1 MVGKKINS
9 RDESKHK
16 KEGGGNRK
24 RNQLNSKTLNQEKNT
39 KRRTGPH
46 LPTALR
52 KELELINHTN
62 PSNIDEE
69 EIDSDDANDV
79 YEYEEA
85 IPEEESKKNRRFDSV
100 KNFEYELPDQ
110 FEDENLA
117 SDDNDEDDDVNGSG
131 ENHNGDGVEEEDD
144 VRHARMLQGIS
155 GLPSEAFEGK
165 KRKNDVV
172 ISEAYPESEYNPS
185 RDVLD
190 GDGRISIQDLLDP
203 LHGKSG
209 FSKLRKS
216 VHRMERKSMSIQ
228 APLPKPDQEKLER
241 KVAYEQSK
249 KDITKWEPLV
259 KRNREASTLYFDES
273 IDLGF
278 STVGAIASEFEPRT
292 DFEKKIASLVYD
304 NEVVEAHQKDGARL
318 LELNKISVE
327 DVKDRQNR
335 LAKMRSLLFSH
346 EIKAKRIKKIKSK
359 TFHRLLKKDRLKAA
373 AAEMEMDPEAVKELA
388 MKQEFKR
395 AEERMT
401 LKHKNSSK
409 WAKRIL
415 KRGLNVQDEG
425 TRGAISEQLHQHA
438 LLTRKMNSMK
448 DSSSSDESS
457 DEDDRDEI
465 SAGSDQDVA
474 SKLLERAKEKTL
486 EVIEEDDEVPKS
498 GVLSLP
504 FMVRG
509 LKKRKETADEEAK
522 LALQEYES
530 SLKHMEDKNGIE
542 GQKTG
547 TSSGRRVFGAPKK
560 KVEESSKRIK
570 ADNYYG
576 NSDSENDFEVK
587 EDFDVGHNRIDNLQ
601 KDINIDP
608 DLLCDKSEIGQD
620 PMFKSFD
627 DIVKDPGPKITFEVA
642 IFASDSWRKIK
653 NLAKNDNEH
662 MRRETKIDAS
672 IKNPSKVVQ
681 PPLSEQ
687 DVEEVGDESDTD
699 SEGQMV
705 DGILSSG
712 TKSTYE
718 LPSQA
723 DLIRRAFVGDDVEE
737 DFEKDKQE
745 ILNKENPEPEKPVLL
760 PGWGQWT
767 CVQQKKGL
775 PSWMLEEHENAKKKR
790 EDALKKRRDVHLTHV
805 IISEKLD
812 KKAEKLHTK
821 TLPFPYTSKEVLEQS
836 IRMPIGPEF
845 NPATA
850 IGALNRPDVVKKPG
864 VIIKPIKFEDL
875 NPHERAEE
883 HKRSGQKQKKKTANR
898 LRLLAWS
905 TYPFLVH
912 KVPCP
917 KGSSFWLPPIQVFA
931 SFNLLLSI
939 VMSVNFLKF
948 RRRHW
953 WQSCYIWAGGVYHL
967 LDHIFFFQ

>member
-1 MVGKKINS
+1 MADKKRKS
-9 RDESKHK
+9 RDVYKHR
-16 KEGGGNRK
+16 KEGGGNKK
-24 RNQLNSKTLNQEKNT
+24 RNQSNSKTLNQEKN

-46 LPTALR
+46 LPNALR
-52 KELELINHTN
+52 KELDLINPTN

-85 IPEEESKKNRRFDSV
+85 IPEEESKRNRRFDPV
-100 KNFEYELPDQ
+100 ENLEYELPDQ
-110 FEDENLA
+110 FKDENLV
-117 SDDNDEDDDVNGSG
+117 SDDDGEDDDVNGSG
-131 ENHNGDGVEEEDD
+131 ENHNGDEVEEEDD
-144 VRHARMLQGIS
+144 GRHARMLQEIT

-190 GDGRISIQDLLDP
+190 GDGCISIQDLLDP
-203 LHGKSG
+203 LQGKSG
-209 FSKLRKS
+209 FSKLRRS

-228 APLPKPDQEKLER
+228 TPLPKPDQEKLER

-259 KRNREASTLYFDES
+259 KRNREAPTLYFDES
-273 IDLGF
+273 VDLGF

-292 DFEKKIASLVYD
+292 DFEKKIASLVND
-304 NEVVEAHQKDGARL
+304 NEVVEAHKKDGARL
-318 LELNKISVE
+318 LELNKISVD

-335 LAKMRSLLFSH
+335 LAKMRTLLFRH
-346 EIKAKRIKKIKSK
+346 EMKAKRIKKIKSK
-359 TFHRLLKKDRLKAA
+359 TFHRLLKKDRLKAV

-415 KRGLNVQDEG
+415 KRGLTVQDEG
-425 TRGAISEQLHQHA
+425 TRTAISEQLNQHA

-448 DSSSSDESS
+448 DNTSSDESS

-486 EVIEEDDEVPKS
+486 EVIEEDDEMPKS

-509 LKKRKETADEEAK
+509 LKKRKEAADEEAK

-530 SLKHMEDKNGIE
+530 SLKHLEDKSGVE
-542 GQKTG
+542 GLKTG
-547 TSSGRRVFGAPKK
+547 TSSGRWVFGAPKK
-560 KVEESSKRIK
+560 QVEESSKRVK
-570 ADNYYG
+570 SDHYYG
-576 NSDSENDFEVK
+576 NSDSEDDFEVK
-587 EDFDVGHNRIDNLQ
+587 EDIDVGHNRTDNLQ

-608 DLLCDKSEIGQD
+608 DLLREESEIGQD

-627 DIVKDPGPKITFEVA
+627 DIVKDPGPKTTYEVA
-642 IFASDSWRKIK
+642 IFASDSWRKMK
-653 NLAKNDNEH
+653 KLAKNDNKQ
-662 MRRETKIDAS
+662 MRSENGIDAS
-672 IKNPSKVVQ
+672 IKNSSKVVEHA
-681 PPLSEQ
+681 LREQ
-687 DVEEVGDESDTD
+687 DVEEVGDDSDAD

-705 DGILSSG
+705 DGILSSS

-723 DLIRRAFVGDDVEE
+723 DLIRRAFVGDDVED

-745 ILNKENPEPEKPVLL
+745 ILNEENPEPEKPVLL

-767 CVQQKKGL
+767 HIQQKKGL

-790 EDALKKRRDVHLTHV
+790 EETLKKRRDAHLKHV

-821 TLPFPYTSKEVLEQS
+821 TLPFPYTSKEVFEQS

-850 IGALNRPDVVKKPG
+850 IGALNRPEVVKKSG

-875 NPHERAEE
+875 NPHEKAEE
-883 HKRSGQKQKKKTANR
+883 HKRSGEKQKKKSKNSDRTMKKIN
-898 LRLLAWS
+898 
-905 TYPFLVH
+905 T
-912 KVPCP
+912 
-917 KGSSFWLPPIQVFA
+917 KGIKS
-931 SFNLLLSI
+931 
-939 VMSVNFLKF
+939 
-948 RRRHW
+948 
-953 WQSCYIWAGGVYHL
+953 
-967 LDHIFFFQ
+967 